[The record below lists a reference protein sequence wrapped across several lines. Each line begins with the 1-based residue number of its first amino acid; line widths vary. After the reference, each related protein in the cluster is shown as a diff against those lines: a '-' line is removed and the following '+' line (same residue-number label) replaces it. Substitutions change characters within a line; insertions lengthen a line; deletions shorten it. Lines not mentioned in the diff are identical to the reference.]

1 MKLLKLADRTISVL
15 GLILFGVLTG
25 FSLFLTSYFALTYE
39 EIPHTKGDIFPLVL
53 LICGLLTFLMY
64 RFSGWMLKKEE
75 GQERR
80 IRILAGAVCLYALV
94 FGIWWVGAAKCLPLG
109 DQNSRRRPSSGRAI
123 MRCSPS
129 IPMRNIC
136 LFIPISWD

>member
-1 MKLLKLADRTISVL
+1 MKLLKLADRTVSVL

-64 RFSGWMLKKEE
+64 RFSGWMLKKEDVYKR
-75 GQERR
+75 Q
-80 IRILAGAVCLYALV
+80 L
-94 FGIWWVGAAKCLPLG
+94 
-109 DQNSRRRPSSGRAI
+109 
-123 MRCSPS
+123 
-129 IPMRNIC
+129 
-136 LFIPISWD
+136 

>member
-1 MKLLKLADRTISVL
+1 MKLLKLADRTVSVL

-80 IRILAGAVCLYALV
+80 IRILAGAGVPVRPGFRYLV
-94 FGIWWVGAAKCLPLG
+94 G
-109 DQNSRRRPSSGRAI
+109 GRGQVPA
-123 MRCSPS
+123 PG
-129 IPMRNIC
+129 
-136 LFIPISWD
+136 

>member
-1 MKLLKLADRTISVL
+1 MRKSPTQRGI
-15 GLILFGVLTG
+15 
-25 FSLFLTSYFALTYE
+25 
-39 EIPHTKGDIFPLVL
+39 IFPLVL

-109 DQNSRRRPSSGRAI
+109 DQNSVCTAAAQFPGRAI

-136 LFIPISWD
+136 LSIPISWD